1 MYQEVL
7 HALKLLYICIRYLIE
22 ECPLLLWGD
31 NSLSDIVR
39 LVNEHLYFLHIYTS
53 NHLLCTYT
61 ICYPFKGRR
70 QYKSWNLCP
79 PRLVKKKPIWSNL
92 SNLILYVSLSERNL
106 YRTSQIM
113 NELFYRTLRFVHEVA
128 LKRKLVLFCDFIYNN
143 QYIDCLIKSCSFTV
157 LLNEDFL
164 FYNMIHLFPSSG
176 SISVWQ
182 LNNERMA

>member
-70 QYKSWNLCP
+70 QYKSWN
-79 PRLVKKKPIWSNL
+79 
-92 SNLILYVSLSERNL
+92 SLSERNL

-176 SISVWQ
+176 SISVS
-182 LNNERMA
+182 